1 MHAGS
6 RVAKRPSSV
15 RVHHFHTERCDTM
28 IALLLLARE
37 PMLIYCSQYR
47 SLPDL
52 RQLTMAKQPFLPG
65 YQFHNQALQ
74 NVIKKTVE

>member
-1 MHAGS
+1 
-6 RVAKRPSSV
+6 
-15 RVHHFHTERCDTM
+15 M
-28 IALLLLARE
+28 IALLLLARK

-52 RQLTMAKQPFLPG
+52 RQLTLTKQPFLPG

-74 NVIKKTVE
+74 TSSRKRWSDKTATPVGSKN